1 MKKLAYRPEIDGI
14 RAIAVG
20 SVVLYH
26 SQLKIFDYQIFKGG
40 FIGVDIFFVISGYLI
55 TSIIL
60 KELISKGSFSIKY
73 FYERRIRRILP
84 ALLVVILT
92 SLIFAWIYLLP
103 TNLIDFSKSVLYSLG
118 FSSNY
123 YFHYSG
129 QVYGAQ
135 SGLLKPFLHTWSLSV
150 EEQYYIIFPIVLIF
164 LFKFLKKYL
173 AYVLIL
179 SFFISLGLEDWTSR
193 NYPSA
198 SFYFIHTRMWEIL
211 LGAILAYYEVTKSFR
226 NKNKTLSYILPSL
239 GLLLIG
245 HSIFFFDH
253 KVFHPSFYTLS
264 PVLGVCLI
272 IWFSRSDEFITK
284 ILSTKLF
291 VGIGLISYSLYLW
304 HYPIFVF
311 ARITGF
317 IEGNIYKMLLL
328 GFVIIALSVIS
339 FKFIE
344 KPFRN
349 KKNSFKKILQFIFL
363 WIAIIVSFTGLSIY
377 KSGKLN
383 KYNSFLEKQISSPL
397 YRAECK
403 FSTNNSNFYNLNFF
417 KNEFL
422 NCKKNHK
429 KFILVLG
436 DSHSIDLYNLI
447 SKISKKDEFVIG
459 LNQGGCRPSNQN
471 QNNCHYKNALE
482 FIKKYNLDIKYIFF
496 THKGS
501 YFLSNKGSEEQS
513 SNSNFRK
520 LPLDHKQI
528 KNTIDYLKMIQK
540 INEKLI
546 FIGPH
551 IEPNVHLNRD
561 SIYNYIKNNK
571 KFQNKSNFD
580 LIEVDNKLKN
590 LSYVNKIDYISKI
603 DVLKYNFK
611 DDFIV
616 NGNFTFSDTDHW
628 SAFGEIYFGEKLI
641 FKTKL
646 KDILLP

>member
-60 KELISKGSFSIKY
+60 KELISKGSFSLKY

-103 TNLIDFSKSVLYSLG
+103 TNLTDFSKSVLYSLG
-118 FSSNY
+118 FSSNF

-150 EEQYYIIFPIVLIF
+150 EEQYYIIFPIILIF

-173 AYVLIL
+173 IYVLIL
-179 SFFISLGLEDWTSR
+179 SFLISLVLADWTSR
-193 NYPSA
+193 NYPSTA
-198 SFYFIHTRMWEIL
+198 FYFIHTRMWEIL
-211 LGAILAYYEVTKSFR
+211 LGSILAYYEVSKGYR
-226 NKNKTLSYILPSL
+226 NKKITLSYILPSF

-253 KVFHPSFYTLS
+253 KLFHPSLYTLS

-272 IWFSRSDEFITK
+272 IWFSRSDEIITK

-304 HYPIFVF
+304 HYPIFAF

-328 GFVIIALSVIS
+328 GFIIIALSVIS

-349 KKNSFKKILQFIFL
+349 KKKSFKKVLLLIFC
-363 WIAIIVSFTGLSIY
+363 WIAIIVTFTGLSIY
-377 KSGKLN
+377 KSGELN

-397 YRAECK
+397 YRDECK
-403 FSTNNSNFYNLNFF
+403 FSTNDPNFYNLFFF

-422 NCKKNHK
+422 NCKEIYK

-436 DSHSIDLYNLI
+436 DSHSIDLYNSI

-459 LNQGGCRPSNQN
+459 LNRGGCRPSNQN
-471 QNNCHYKNALE
+471 QNNCHYKNALK

-501 YFLSNKGSEEQS
+501 YFLSNKGTEEQS

-520 LPLDHKQI
+520 LPIDDKQI
-528 KNTIDYLKMIQK
+528 KNTIDYLKMINS
-540 INEKLI
+540 INQKLI

-551 IEPNVHLNRD
+551 IEPNVYLNRN
-561 SIYNYIKNNK
+561 SVFNYIKNNK
-571 KFQNKSNFD
+571 KFENKSNFD
-580 LIEVDNKLKN
+580 LIEVDNKLKI
-590 LSYVNKIDYISKI
+590 LSYENKIDYISKI
-603 DVLKYNFK
+603 DVLDYNFK
-611 DDFIV
+611 NDFIV
-616 NGNFTFSDTDHW
+616 DGNFTFSDTDHW

-646 KDILLP
+646 KEILFP